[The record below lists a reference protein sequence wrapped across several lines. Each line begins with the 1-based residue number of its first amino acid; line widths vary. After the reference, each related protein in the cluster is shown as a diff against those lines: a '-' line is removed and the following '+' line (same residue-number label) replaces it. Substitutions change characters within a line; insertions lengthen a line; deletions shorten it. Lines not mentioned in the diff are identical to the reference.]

1 MKFSCRFQGGLS
13 PFAAKMQGL
22 QQALT
27 LNNEAGI
34 ILSYLFLYLKNI
46 FLKMCTN
53 FGKNTFVILIF
64 LQMLEKA
71 KRDIY
76 SLLQRRS
83 FDLE

>member
-1 MKFSCRFQGGLS
+1 
-13 PFAAKMQGL
+13 MQGL

-34 ILSYLFLYLKNI
+34 ILSYLFVYLKKNI
-46 FLKMCTN
+46 FLKLCTM

-83 FDLE
+83 FDLEWNYFATFL